1 MLTER
6 KRLSVVFVAK
16 KLSKYS
22 TVERK
27 VFGDQTAKAMSE
39 VVGQREEQNGRK
51 ANSQQ
56 DGDLCLY

>member
-6 KRLSVVFVAK
+6 TRLSVVLQRNYQRTPQYK
-16 KLSKYS
+16 
-22 TVERK
+22 ER
-27 VFGDQTAKAMSE
+27 FWGDQTAKAMSE

-51 ANSQQ
+51 ANSQK